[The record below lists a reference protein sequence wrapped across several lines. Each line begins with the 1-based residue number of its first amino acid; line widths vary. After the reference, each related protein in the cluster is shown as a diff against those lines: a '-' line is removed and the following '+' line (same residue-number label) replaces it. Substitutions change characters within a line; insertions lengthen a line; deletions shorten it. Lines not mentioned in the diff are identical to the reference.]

1 MTPGIPRGMETVDI
15 GGATLAVVDRGAGPP
30 LVLVHGF
37 PLDHSMWNEQILE
50 LSEHYRVIAP
60 DLRGFGY
67 SALTQGT
74 VTMNQLADDTAA
86 MLDAMGVAE
95 PVTFC
100 GLSMGGYVAWQFWN
114 RHAARLRGLILC
126 DTRSVGDT
134 PEVAADRHAMAERV
148 LREGPGPLVEMM
160 MPKLFAEST
169 VGEQPDVVEALRS
182 VMLANDPIGIAAA
195 GRGMAVREDFTS
207 RLPEIQCPALVLV
220 GQYDAISTPDEMA
233 SIARALPHARFVEI
247 AGAGH
252 MSPME
257 KPEEVNRAMADFL
270 ATAYGTATGS

>member
-1 MTPGIPRGMETVDI
+1 MTPGIPRGMEAVDI

-37 PLDHSMWNEQILE
+37 PLDHSMWNEQILV

-67 SALTQGT
+67 SELTHGT
-74 VTMNQLADDTAA
+74 VTMNQMADDTAA
-86 MLDAMGVAE
+86 MLDVLGIAE

-126 DTRSVGDT
+126 DTRAVGDT
-134 PEVAADRHAMAERV
+134 PEVAADRHEMAERV
-148 LREGPGPLVEMM
+148 LREGPGPLVETM

-169 VGEQPDVVEALRS
+169 VREQPDVVEALRS
-182 VMLANDPIGIAAA
+182 VMLGNDPIGIAAA
-195 GRGMAVREDFTS
+195 GRGMAVREDFTP

-220 GQYDAISTPDEMA
+220 GQHDAISTPDEMA

-247 AGAGH
+247 AGSGH

-257 KPEEVNRAMADFL
+257 RPEEVNRAMAGFL
-270 ATAYGTATGS
+270 ATVG